1 MSSTNEIIKNETAV
15 IAEGK
20 KEKKAKKPK
29 IKYPE
34 PEPEPEKEDL
44 FATLLAQQQ
53 ATRATPEN
61 PVVIEEEESNI
72 KVRYLEPAKF
82 LITNLTAVDEDEE
95 VEIELAKRL
104 AEVKAMRAEKAK
116 KNQLPELRA
125 ALIAKADALLEKQV
139 AEYHKEIADIK
150 NGLYDDKLIKPER
163 TKSGKDKKPVKDGAP
178 PRVEA
183 VMGKGSMRGS
193 LLKSLVKAN
202 GEGVRWVKKSDG
214 CEYGVWKKEVCRRDE
229 SGSFDMP
236 IWADIKKELALTKD
250 MKIELFKQQLTTA

>member
-1 MSSTNEIIKNETAV
+1 MSNTNEVIKNETAV

-20 KEKKAKKPK
+20 KEKKAKKPR
-29 IKYPE
+29 IKD

-44 FATLLAQQQ
+44 FATLLAQQK
-53 ATRATPEN
+53 AN
-61 PVVIEEEESNI
+61 PVVIEE
-72 KVRYLEPAKF
+72 
-82 LITNLTAVDEDEE
+82 DEDEKE
-95 VEIELAKRL
+95 ERL
-104 AEVKAMRAEKAK
+104 AFEAVTAAAKATEAAKKAMADIKAKKDEKAK

-125 ALIAKADALLEKQV
+125 ALIAEKQ
-139 AEYHKEIADIK
+139 KEIDDIK
-150 NGLYDDKLIKPER
+150 NGLFDDKLLKKSTNK
-163 TKSGKDKKPVKDGAP
+163 TKSGKDKKPVKDGQT
-178 PRVEA
+178 PRVDY
-183 VMGKGSMRGS
+183 VMGKGSMRES

-214 CEYGVWKKEVCRRDE
+214 ALYGVWKKEVCRRDE